1 MVTERPEPGWRWAGR
16 SGAQMAHIH
25 RALVRLLWR
34 QMKLERG
41 LAGMPAGW
49 FHGAH
54 GPRVLIPQSSAAP
67 ANAAAEFLALLTEGD
82 CEEVQRR
89 LVPPG
94 NAFEQL
100 ARDEDWTLVN
110 AHFAR
115 PAQPLPGPTSP
126 GTAGNGEETGRS
138 L

>member
-1 MVTERPEPGWRWAGR
+1 
-16 SGAQMAHIH
+16 MAHIH

-34 QMKLERG
+34 QMQPERG

-49 FHGAH
+49 FDGAH
-54 GPRVLIPQSSAAP
+54 GPRVLIPQSSAAA

-100 ARDEDWTLVN
+100 ARDEDWTLVSV
-110 AHFAR
+110 HFAR
-115 PAQPLPGPTSP
+115 PAQPEPGPNIP
-126 GTAGNGEETGRS
+126 GITASEKERLASRAAPPAPDFERAVLGPFG
-138 L
+138 